1 MYSKRFRE
9 KVKELGKRKA
19 VNDWFV
25 FACWRANI
33 RRFPNTN
40 DPLFEKYIGE

>member
-1 MYSKRFRE
+1 MYSKRFRD
-9 KVKELGKRKA
+9 KIKSRRDFVP
-19 VNDWFV
+19 DWFV

-40 DPLFEKYIGE
+40 NPLFEKYIGE